1 MTEYFESLEKTD
13 DVSIK
18 EEAKTE
24 DLDKH
29 THWKKRAQ
37 EKAPEAETHLV
48 GFVLSYILFFF
59 IP

>member
-29 THWKKRAQ
+29 TH
-37 EKAPEAETHLV
+37 
-48 GFVLSYILFFF
+48 
-59 IP
+59 